1 MKAYIQLCLAMS
13 ELAKEVAYASP
24 KPQQTENPKYA
35 LRCFLLR
42 LGFIGDE
49 FKTAREFFI
58 NKLEGN
64 SAWRQAAC

>member
-1 MKAYIQLCLAMS
+1 MIQFSIAVC
-13 ELAKEVAYASP
+13 ELAHEVRYASP

>member
-1 MKAYIQLCLAMS
+1 MIQASIAFC
-13 ELAKEVAYASP
+13 ELAHEVKYASA

-35 LRCFLLR
+35 LRCWMLR

-49 FKTAREFFI
+49 FKTAREFFLS
-58 NKLEGN
+58 KLDGN